1 MTLTDAVVYNSV
13 LIVLGAWSKAC
24 RTGFVGG
31 AGALMGWG
39 HGGREGGG
47 REVFKSLELV
57 LAPPV
62 CPESRYIQPFKNL
75 RWVID
80 LASLHAHH

>member
-31 AGALMGWG
+31 AGALMGWAME
-39 HGGREGGG
+39 GGREEGG
-47 REVFKSLELV
+47 RCSKVWSSSWRRPS
-57 LAPPV
+57 AP
-62 CPESRYIQPFKNL
+62 SRGTSNRSKIF
-75 RWVID
+75 D
-80 LASLHAHH
+80 G